1 MVFRLAWSVPM
12 MCVLAACATRPS
24 LLNEPQAH
32 EDFEGLCALTTK
44 PLRNPKVTQ
53 PSPSSDVSDEKLMLS
68 TPSQAIADTM
78 GVLDLI
84 RVILSLEDR
93 RTGGLFLAA
102 AETAGAGVSS
112 PGRVVETAPE

>member
-68 TPSQAIADTM
+68 TPSQAIAGTM
-78 GVLDLI
+78 GVLDLL
-84 RVILSLEDR
+84 RVILSLEHR
-93 RTGGLFLAA
+93 RTGGLIVAGPP
-102 AETAGAGVSS
+102 TAGPAVSTS
-112 PGRVVETAPE
+112 GRVARGWRG